1 MKKHL
6 IKSFWTLP
14 DVDAKVAIYIHPED
28 EALTVITFLA
38 KGYASR
44 MVDGQKKLMP
54 RNPDRL
60 KLVEYLL
67 PLLPPAQAVRY
78 GKKSN
83 LPDVS
88 PQKVGV
94 RKLYSK
100 GGNFQFDVVVSTGAF
115 NDYFCPDATEG
126 KHSASNWFQLER
138 TTGKAIKALDLDL
151 LLGLLSTVV
160 ELQKGE
166 LESDEYGWLQC
177 KECGGMGHT
186 IGFEGPKKIKYPCES
201 CEGVA

>member
-14 DVDAKVAIYIHPED
+14 DVDAKVAIYPHPED

-100 GGNFQFDVVVSTGAF
+100 GGNFQFDVVVST
-115 NDYFCPDATEG
+115 
-126 KHSASNWFQLER
+126 
-138 TTGKAIKALDLDL
+138 
-151 LLGLLSTVV
+151 
-160 ELQKGE
+160 
-166 LESDEYGWLQC
+166 SDIEN
-177 KECGGMGHT
+177 M
-186 IGFEGPKKIKYPCES
+186 
-201 CEGVA
+201 

>member
-1 MKKHL
+1 MTKETTDMKKHL

-28 EALTVITFLA
+28 EALTVFTFLA

-67 PLLPPAQAVRY
+67 PLLPKAQVVRY

-100 GGNFQFDVVVSTGAF
+100 GGNFQFDVVVSTGDIGTNLPEEA
-115 NDYFCPDATEG
+115 FCPAGGWAPD
-126 KHSASNWFQLER
+126 LER
-138 TTGKAIKALDLDL
+138 TSGKAIKALDLDL

-160 ELQKGE
+160 ELQKG
-166 LESDEYGWLQC
+166 C
-177 KECGGMGHT
+177 
-186 IGFEGPKKIKYPCES
+186 
-201 CEGVA
+201 A